1 MDARI
6 DRVTGPVN
14 TWIVG
19 DDDEVI
25 VIDPGESADAVL
37 AVVGQREVLAVICT
51 HGHERHVA
59 AAFDVAER
67 DEAPVALHD
76 ADRLAWREAHAATE
90 PDIKMEDG
98 GIFEV
103 ADVALEVIHA
113 PGHSPGS
120 VGLYCEDLGVL
131 FSGDVVSGG
140 GPVPHQGGFD
150 DFPRAGQLDR
160 RERADPRRQDQDP
173 AGTRRGDDGRD
184 RGAAVRLL
192 GDGRPGRAHRRARR
206 LDEPGGAE
214 RGDGPVMPSQA
225 GRWNGA
231 AAWIR
236 GRCRAGSMP
245 CTPSRLR
252 SWLDCPRRYRMTYLD
267 RPRAA
272 ERRAVGA

>member
-6 DRVTGPVN
+6 DRVAGAVN

-25 VIDPGESADAVL
+25 VIDPGESADEVL
-37 AVVGQREVLAVICT
+37 AVVGEREVLAVICT

-76 ADRLAWREAHAATE
+76 ADRLAWREAHPNKE

-140 GPVPHQGGFD
+140 GPVPHEGSFD
-150 DFPRAGQLDR
+150 DFPKQVSSIGASVLTLGGKTKILAGHG
-160 RERADPRRQDQDP
+160 EETTVA
-173 AGTRRGDDGRD
+173 
-184 RGAAVRLL
+184 
-192 GDGRPGRAHRRARR
+192 
-206 LDEPGGAE
+206 
-214 RGDGPVMPSQA
+214 
-225 GRWNGA
+225 
-231 AAWIR
+231 
-236 GRCRAGSMP
+236 
-245 CTPSRLR
+245 
-252 SWLDCPRRYRMTYLD
+252 
-267 RPRAA
+267 AA
-272 ERRAVGA
+272 ERRFDSWVAAGPDGLIDERAD